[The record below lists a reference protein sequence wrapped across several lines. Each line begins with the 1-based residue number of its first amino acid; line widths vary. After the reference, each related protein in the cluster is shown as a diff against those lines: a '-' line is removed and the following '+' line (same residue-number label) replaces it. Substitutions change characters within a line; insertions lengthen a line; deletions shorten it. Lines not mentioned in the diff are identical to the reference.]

1 MVRYEGPKG
10 APGMPEMLMPGG
22 ALIGCGL
29 GKDVAL
35 VTDGRFS
42 GASHG
47 IMVGHVCP
55 EAAVG
60 GPIALVRD
68 GDVITLDPKA
78 RSLTMDVA
86 DAELALRRAAWQPR
100 PRKPNTKGV
109 LNNYARHVHRST
121 LTLTL
126 ILTLTK
132 GVLNNYARHAHCS
145 SMRMA
150 CALGL
155 QTMQQT
161 TCRKGRT
168 LPDHFAPGS
177 WRPRMSARLPPDIPP
192 DS

>member
-100 PRKPNTKGV
+100 PQKPNTKGV

-126 ILTLTK
+126 TLTLTK

-145 SMRMA
+145 TLV
-150 CALGL
+150 CAWH
-155 QTMQQT
+155 MHSD
-161 TCRKGRT
+161 CRLHAGKAPA

>member
-1 MVRYEGPKG
+1 MRYEGPKG

-109 LNNYARHVHRST
+109 LNNYARH
-121 LTLTL
+121 
-126 ILTLTK
+126 
-132 GVLNNYARHAHCS
+132 AHCS
-145 SMRMA
+145 TLV
-150 CALGL
+150 CAWH
-155 QTMQQT
+155 MHSD
-161 TCRKGRT
+161 CRLHAGKAPA

-177 WRPRMSARLPPDIPP
+177 WRPRMSARLPPDLPP

>member
-1 MVRYEGPKG
+1 MLKGEVLVVRYEGPKG

-86 DAELALRRAAWQPR
+86 DAELALRRAAWQPQ
-100 PRKPNTKGV
+100 PQKPNTKGV
-109 LNNYARHVHRST
+109 LNNYARRAHCST
-121 LTLTL
+121 LTLT
-126 ILTLTK
+126 LTLTK
-132 GVLNNYARHAHCS
+132 GVLNNHARYAHCS
-145 SMRMA
+145 A
-150 CALGL
+150 LVCAWHVHSDGRL
-155 QTMQQT
+155 
-161 TCRKGRT
+161 RPEKGRT
-168 LPDHFAPGS
+168 TP
-177 WRPRMSARLPPDIPP
+177 RPLCARLVA
-192 DS
+192 SAHVGATTS

>member
-1 MVRYEGPKG
+1 MLKGEVLVVRYEGPKG

-78 RSLTMDVA
+78 RSLSVDVA

-109 LNNYARHVHRST
+109 LNNYARH
-121 LTLTL
+121 
-126 ILTLTK
+126 
-132 GVLNNYARHAHCS
+132 AHCS
-145 SMRMA
+145 TLVWHGI
-150 CALGL
+150 C
-155 QTMQQT
+155 T
-161 TCRKGRT
+161 RT
-168 LPDHFAPGS
+168 VDYMTE
-177 WRPRMSARLPPDIPP
+177 RPHTPRPLCARLVA
-192 DS
+192 SAHVGATTS